1 MNIYLAIILL
11 PIGFYILI
19 KGADFLVDGAV
30 AISTRLG
37 ISPLIVGLTVVAMGT
52 SAPEVAA
59 SITAAF
65 KGSGDMAI
73 GNVFGSNIANLALV
87 GGLCA
92 VIRPI
97 DVKFTMLKRELPIM
111 LIVAILLLPVFSN
124 DFLGRG
130 ESILL
135 LVVFASV
142 ITMMVV
148 YGLRDSKNKPAEVTM
163 IREDVKA
170 ATSKKLKTVPVSVL
184 FIFLGLAAL
193 TIGAQLTINSASF
206 IGRAMGL
213 SDAVI
218 GCTIL
223 AIGTSLP
230 ELMTG
235 LIAARKGHDDLSLGN
250 IVGSNIFNTL
260 LVIGAA
266 GTAKPFAVNPRFSGP
281 DFWIMIAVT
290 VAFIIFAAIYKKIPR
305 FAGIILVTIY
315 AAYMVYLFAL
325 SNQGA

>member
-11 PIGFYILI
+11 PAGFYILI
-19 KGADFLVDGAV
+19 KGADLLVDGAV

-37 ISPLIVGLTVVAMGT
+37 LSPLIVGLTVVAMGT

-59 SITAAF
+59 SIAAALE
-65 KGSGDMAI
+65 GSGDMAI
-73 GNVFGSNIANLALV
+73 GNVYGSNIANLALV

-92 VIRPI
+92 IIRPI

-111 LIVAILLLPVFSN
+111 LIVALLLLPVFAN
-124 DFLGRG
+124 NYLGRF
-130 ESILL
+130 ESIALL
-135 LVVFASV
+135 LVFASV
-142 ITMMVV
+142 IALMVH
-148 YGLRDSKNKPAEVTM
+148 YGLKDSKTKPEEVEL
-163 IREDVKA
+163 IQDEVQA
-170 ATSKKLKTVPVSVL
+170 ATSKKLKTVPMSLLFVL
-184 FIFLGLAAL
+184 LGLACLAGGAHL
-193 TIGAQLTINSASF
+193 TIKSASF
-206 IGRAMGL
+206 IGKMIGL

-266 GTAKPFAVNPRFSGP
+266 GTARPFEVSSRFSGP

-290 VAFIIFAAIYKKIPR
+290 VTFFAIAALHHKIPKKS
-305 FAGIILVTIY
+305 GILLVSMYI
-315 AAYMVYLFAL
+315 AYMVYLFTSSAPT
-325 SNQGA
+325 A